1 MRFVS
6 RTYRCFDLRIAFAHW
21 ALNARRPL
29 DGVRFG
35 PPRVGGSP
43 SRDTR
48 AVRTARLGWTR
59 ARLPPDPPFAHKASD
74 AIDPTSCRNNR
85 VAPTSCRRL
94 IKDNDAYAIL
104 YPEDLGNEESVSM
117 QGFGTKSSQD

>member
-1 MRFVS
+1 ME
-6 RTYRCFDLRIAFAHW
+6 
-21 ALNARRPL
+21 PL
-29 DGVRFG
+29 
-35 PPRVGGSP
+35 RVGGSP

-59 ARLPPDPPFAHKASD
+59 ARLPPDPPFAHEASD

-94 IKDNDAYAIL
+94 KEDNDAYAIL